1 MFNLKFLIMATT
13 VKQNGTSKKDTA
25 SVKKEVQKKLT
36 DEAIGKAASTEK
48 TVASKKA
55 TISLDD
61 RIQNFEKLRGLATQR
76 ERLTQTLNELT
87 KFNYNQGDSASF
99 YIRDSHNLEF
109 KTTNTNLIKL
119 VTTHLQSTLE
129 ERKSEIEEQI
139 LQFEL

>member
-1 MFNLKFLIMATT
+1 MATT
-13 VKQNGTSKKDTA
+13 VNQNGTAKKENA
-25 SVKKEVQKKLT
+25 SVKKKVQKKLT

-48 TVASKKA
+48 AVASKKA

>member
-1 MFNLKFLIMATT
+1 MATT
-13 VKQNGTSKKDTA
+13 VKQNGTAKKDTA

-48 TVASKKA
+48 AVASKKA

-76 ERLTQTLNELT
+76 ERLNQTLSELT

-119 VTTHLQSTLE
+119 VTNHLQSTLE

-139 LQFEL
+139 VKFEL

>member
-1 MFNLKFLIMATT
+1 MATT
-13 VKQNGTSKKDTA
+13 VKQNGTAKKETE

-36 DEAIGKAASTEK
+36 DEAIGKTASTEK
-48 TVASKKA
+48 AVASKKA

-76 ERLTQTLNELT
+76 ERLSQTLNELT

-139 LQFEL
+139 VEFEL

>member
-1 MFNLKFLIMATT
+1 MELQKRKMHPL
-13 VKQNGTSKKDTA
+13 
-25 SVKKEVQKKLT
+25 KKEVQKKLT
-36 DEAIGKAASTEK
+36 DEAIGKTASSEK
-48 TVASKKA
+48 AVTSKKA
-55 TISLDD
+55 SISLDD

-99 YIRDSHNLEF
+99 YIRDSHNSEF